1 MSPLLCAMNIF
12 NVGFPT
18 EEPGAVPTTEITKP
32 RKPKSSSVSSSAHS
46 LPESPIRTE
55 AKDDGCELV
64 RLGSEVESKL
74 SLGSSVF
81 TPGSSL
87 EESNTLTKH
96 GHALS
101 SEARKKYFLDEN
113 HRKAFQFSPEYTY
126 GFDFYNRYLDLGEMR
141 IRLPGFSIDMVK
153 YWDEGLAI
161 RYVCRSKD
169 ASAIF
174 FVVELD
180 LV

>member
-12 NVGFPT
+12 HVGSPA
-18 EEPGAVPTTEITKP
+18 EEPTSVPTTEIVRPK
-32 RKPKSSSVSSSAHS
+32 RPKSSSVSSSAKS
-46 LPESPIRTE
+46 LPESPVRTDVQ
-55 AKDDGCELV
+55 DDGCELV
-64 RLGSEVESKL
+64 RLGSEVETKL

-87 EESNTLTKH
+87 EENNTLTKN
-96 GHALS
+96 GTPLS
-101 SEARKKYFLDEN
+101 SEARKKYFLDEG
-113 HRKAFQFSPEYTY
+113 HRKAFEFSPEYTY
-126 GFDFYNRYLDLGEMR
+126 GFDFYNKYLDLGEMR

-169 ASAIF
+169 SSAIF

>member
-12 NVGFPT
+12 NVGFPA
-18 EEPGAVPTTEITKP
+18 EDPAVVPTTEIG
-32 RKPKSSSVSSSAHS
+32 KPKKPKTSSVSSSAQS
-46 LPESPIRTE
+46 LTDSPVRNDVQ
-55 AKDDGCELV
+55 DDGCDLV

-87 EESNTLTKH
+87 EENSTLLKH
-96 GHALS
+96 GNPLS
-101 SEARKKYFLDEN
+101 SEARKKYFLDEA
-113 HRKAFQFSPEYTY
+113 HRKEFQFSPEYTY
-126 GFDFYNRYLDLGEMR
+126 GFDFYNKYLDLGDMR